1 MFGDVGSGAMSN
13 MTRVRFIDTKSATFI
28 IKVSRDFYREVL
40 FAVSCI
46 TQLKGTSVTIRCLRK
61 CSTARTCIS
70 AIKSML
76 CDDGVTEGVN
86 DG

>member
-1 MFGDVGSGAMSN
+1 MSN
-13 MTRVRFIDTKSATFI
+13 MTRVRYIDTRSSVFI
-28 IKVSRDFYREVL
+28 VKVSKDFHREVL

-46 TQLKGTSVTIRCLRK
+46 TQLKGISVTIRCLRV

-76 CDDGVTEGVN
+76 TEDGVTEAVTQALF
-86 DG
+86 